1 MGRLRNPICRGYY
14 PATRRNLKEYG
25 WYEHNQLHS
34 YKNAFWL
41 LKSIN
46 GDIFPLAEF
55 KEHKIKFDYAN
66 LQFIKSSHLICVSVS
81 SWGGGGEGKKKR
93 WINSGQVEHKKKN
106 LVIYH
111 SLKGSR
117 QGRHSNTEKVPM
129 AQWWQQTTALQI
141 PWEFIFPLQNL
152 IGLERFLTW
161 NLLIKL
167 RRDETFSSSLPQGL
181 KIMRTNIA
189 WPSHIIF

>member
-66 LQFIKSSHLICVSVS
+66 LQFIKSTHLICVSVS
-81 SWGGGGEGKKKR
+81 SWGGGGEDEKKR
-93 WINSGQVEHKKKN
+93 WINSGQVEHKEKKN
-106 LVIYH
+106 WSFIIHWKAAGKVGTATLRRYQWH
-111 SLKGSR
+111 SDDSKLLPFK
-117 QGRHSNTEKVPM
+117 
-129 AQWWQQTTALQI
+129 
-141 PWEFIFPLQNL
+141 FPENSS
-152 IGLERFLTW
+152 FHCKTWLTW
-161 NLLIKL
+161 
-167 RRDETFSSSLPQGL
+167 RDSWPETYWL
-181 KIMRTNIA
+181 N
-189 WPSHIIF
+189 